1 MELREQG
8 DELQRVEE
16 SMVAQVRVMDVLQRA
31 AHKQQRQMDVDRATL
46 DHQQALCEA
55 TTARLVHE
63 RQLLGVERVKLKSSL
78 TTARHRRERESS
90 VSVLVP
96 FFGFVSF
103 VFMRDSLIPLP
114 F

>member
-31 AHKQQRQMDVDRATL
+31 ANKKQRQMDVDRTTL
-46 DHQQALCEA
+46 DQQESFCEA
-55 TTARLVHE
+55 TTAR
-63 RQLLGVERVKLKSSL
+63 
-78 TTARHRRERESS
+78 HRRDSDRS
-90 VSVLVP
+90 VSVLGTC
-96 FFGFVSF
+96 FGLVSF

>member
-31 AHKQQRQMDVDRATL
+31 ANKQQRQMDVDRATL
-46 DHQQALCEA
+46 DQQQSLCEA

-78 TTARHRRERESS
+78 TTARHRRDSDRS
-90 VSVLVP
+90 VSVLSRVL
-96 FFGFVSF
+96 G
-103 VFMRDSLIPLP
+103 LCPL
-114 F
+114 FSCVIR

>member
-1 MELREQG
+1 
-8 DELQRVEE
+8 
-16 SMVAQVRVMDVLQRA
+16 MVAQVRVMDVLQRA

-63 RQLLGVERVKLKSSL
+63 RELLGVERVKLKSSL